1 MKKSTRLDLDK
12 QEKVVLDVISHLS
25 LDELM
30 ELRASV
36 LKLLDQ
42 TNKRISFL
50 MLLKKMR
57 GA

>member
-1 MKKSTRLDLDK
+1 MEKSTRLDLDK
-12 QEKVVLDVISHLS
+12 QEKVMLDAISHLS

-30 ELRASV
+30 ELRSSV

>member
-1 MKKSTRLDLDK
+1 MEKSTRLDLDK
-12 QEKVVLDVISHLS
+12 QEKVVLNAISHLS

-30 ELRASV
+30 ELRSSI

>member
-1 MKKSTRLDLDK
+1 MRKSISLDLNK
-12 QEKVVLDVISHLS
+12 QEKVVFDTISHLS

-30 ELRASV
+30 ELQAS
-36 LKLLDQ
+36 LLNLLDQ

-57 GA
+57 GN